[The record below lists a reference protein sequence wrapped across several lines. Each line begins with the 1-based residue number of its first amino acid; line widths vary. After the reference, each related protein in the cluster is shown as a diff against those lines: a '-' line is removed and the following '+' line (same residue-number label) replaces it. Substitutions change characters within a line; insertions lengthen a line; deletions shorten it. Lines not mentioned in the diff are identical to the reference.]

1 VTVADPTDVT
11 ARCIVVNGEAT
22 VRRVP
27 DLAVVSLAVS
37 VSDRQAARARDEA
50 NRRASAVLEQLRAI
64 GLPDADVQAPSLVVR
79 PTYDYGKGT
88 PKVTGYE
95 ASRPMT
101 LRIRDVALLGTV
113 LDGLVDDGATQ
124 VHGTVMELSE
134 PEAATREAL
143 TAAVAVARSRAEA
156 LASAAGLALGQPVR
170 VVEGEG
176 RPEIVPRGAL
186 MRMAAAQEAA
196 PTEIAVGEIEIAAT
210 VTIWFAIGR

>member
-1 VTVADPTDVT
+1 MAETE
-11 ARCIVVNGEAT
+11 RGIVVHGEAT

-37 VSDRQAARARDEA
+37 VQDKEVTRARDEA
-50 NRRASAVLEQLRAI
+50 NRRASAILARLEEL
-64 GLPDADVQAPSLVVR
+64 GLPEADVQAPSLVVH
-79 PTYDYGKGT
+79 PTYDYGRGA

-101 LRIRDVALLGTV
+101 LRVRKVELLGPI

-124 VHGTVMELSE
+124 VHGTQMELAD

-143 TAAVAVARSRAEA
+143 ASAVAVARSRAEA
-156 LASAAGLALGQPVR
+156 LATAAGVPLGRPLR
-170 VVEGEG
+170 LEEGEG
-176 RPEIVPRGAL
+176 ASGPIRPVGM

-196 PTEIAVGEIEIAAT
+196 PTEVAVGEIEITAH
-210 VTIWFAIGR
+210 VRVWFDLS

>member
-1 VTVADPTDVT
+1 MADPTDLT
-11 ARCIVVNGEAT
+11 EQAIVVNGEAT

-37 VSDRQAARARDEA
+37 VTDRRAERARDEA
-50 NRRASAVLEQLRAI
+50 NRRASTVLEQLRAI
-64 GLPDADVQAPSLVVR
+64 GLAEADIQAPSLVVR

-88 PKVTGYE
+88 PRVTGYE

-113 LDGLVDDGATQ
+113 LDGLVDDVATQ
-124 VHGTVMELSE
+124 VHGTVMELAE

-143 TAAVAVARSRAEA
+143 TAAVAVARSRAET
-156 LASAAGLALGQPVR
+156 LATATGVALGQVVR
-170 VVEGEG
+170 VLEGDG
-176 RPEIVPRGAL
+176 GPQIAPRGAM
-186 MRMAAAQEAA
+186 MRMAAAAEAA
-196 PTEIAVGEIEIAAT
+196 PTEIAAGEVEITAT